1 MNVDTSL
8 VSQAARVLGTR
19 GTTETVHAA
28 MEDVVQ
34 RERRRR
40 LAARDLP
47 DLTPQALA
55 EMRKPRTAAGRRRRG
70 RPAAG

>member
-8 VSQAARVLGTR
+8 VSRAANILGTQ

-28 MEDVVQ
+28 MEDVV
-34 RERRRR
+34 RRARLKR

-47 DLTPQALA
+47 DLTPQTVAD
-55 EMRKPRTAAGRRRRG
+55 MRQPRRSAAR
-70 RPAAG
+70 